1 MKKWCMT
8 VILCI
13 GVSLNVASQ
22 TGTVTP
28 LSFSEA
34 RKLILSGNAGLKSAQ
49 TEIDASRS
57 GVTQANTF
65 PNPEIGVALE
75 KFGANEIEASV
86 GQTIE
91 LGGKRKLRTESAQKE
106 VDAVV
111 NAGEIARLELE
122 ADIVRRFIPIVTTTH
137 KLAVV
142 DSILKITES
151 TRDQIQH
158 RVAAG
163 GAKATDLIRIE
174 INIEQLQLEHI
185 ELLREN
191 EQARIKFAAL
201 GSRQEIALKNV
212 TGELNNES
220 AIPDLASLQ
229 EAVIENPALAA
240 YSIEQAFWET
250 QRRQLRA
257 DAVPDLNLSAGYIRS
272 NADNSNAP
280 TLGLSM
286 SIPLFNRNI
295 AAQKQAEYKQKATEE
310 RREDTYRLLMADI
323 QEIHSQLEVIDHK
336 LKSLQSSTLPK
347 ALRAYEMLQEY
358 YNAGSVG
365 YLDLAEAQE
374 EMLRLRLEL
383 LDIQQD
389 RAERLT
395 DLMHVTATN
404 IQIIN

>member
-1 MKKWCMT
+1 MT